1 MNQRII
7 ASLVAA
13 LLVGAA
19 PHLAFAQGRS
29 LIVPEAP
36 PAAAA
41 PQAIRPS
48 APAASAAQPSAQ
60 PNAKVAPQAKPS
72 TTVAAPQDSVQQ
84 KTAASR
90 VSNAIATAREQALP
104 SAGAASSTTGKSA
117 LPAVST
123 TTSATTA
130 SAAAAGVVAPPSAK
144 PAPKSTEASAAA
156 VAAPPAPKPPPSTVP
171 TVQKKADGS
180 QVFRVPV
187 TPAMLQEE
195 QRVAATTQPP
205 AVAVG
210 PSTAP
215 PPASP
220 HVAQGMQQPS
230 ALASFL
236 GTSTTGLPKWATEGV
251 SKTNGK
257 TRLVVSQGVTEMVT
271 IARNFPNR
279 FITPFEA
286 AEVVTTDENLAHD
299 GVAGAVILSTA
310 SDKPI
315 GIFIQDRYSDRSI
328 GLVLMPEDVPQR
340 ELRLV
345 LDETWTAPVLR
356 PNPDQSQA
364 QMPSAQNDFVEFL
377 KSTLRAMAKG
387 EVPDGHALTP
397 MDPELVP
404 RCQVPGLAMKP
415 AQMLDGPTTRIAVY
429 VASNT
434 TAGPIPFQE
443 AGCYRKG
450 VLAVSAFPR
459 PVLEPGQSTEVYVV
473 LRKEVTTQTTTGKR
487 RPVLVTQ

>member
-1 MNQRII
+1 MNQRTIV
-7 ASLVAA
+7 SLVAA

-29 LIVPEAP
+29 LIVPEQVPVAP
-36 PAAAA
+36 TAQSVKPPTPASS
-41 PQAIRPS
+41 S
-48 APAASAAQPSAQ
+48 AQPAAQP
-60 PNAKVAPQAKPS
+60 
-72 TTVAAPQDSVQQ
+72 AAPAKTAPAFPATQDGSQQ
-84 KTAASR
+84 KSAASR
-90 VSNAIATAREQALP
+90 VSTAIATARDQALP
-104 SAGAASSTTGKSA
+104 ASPSA
-117 LPAVST
+117 
-123 TTSATTA
+123 SATTA
-130 SAAAAGVVAPPSAK
+130 KPPSSAAIVNASATTAAAAPAVVAPPSSRTPGLKPDVTAAGATAPASPN
-144 PAPKSTEASAAA
+144 PAP
-156 VAAPPAPKPPPSTVP
+156 PSVP

-187 TPAMLQEE
+187 TPSMLQEE
-195 QRVAATTQPP
+195 QRVAAANQPP
-205 AVAVG
+205 AVSVG
-210 PSTAP
+210 SASAP
-215 PPASP
+215 PPAP
-220 HVAQGMQQPS
+220 AQGAQGSQQPS

-251 SKTNGK
+251 NKTNGK

-356 PNPDQSQA
+356 PNPDQGQA

-397 MDPELVP
+397 LDPELVP

-459 PVLEPGQSTEVYVV
+459 PVLEAGQSTEVYVV

>member
-1 MNQRII
+1 MNQRTFV
-7 ASLVAA
+7 SLVAA
-13 LLVGAA
+13 LVVGAL
-19 PHLAFAQGRS
+19 PHFGFAQSRS
-29 LIVPEAP
+29 LIVPEAAVPTSQAPKP
-36 PAAAA
+36 PAQASA
-41 PQAIRPS
+41 PQLAAQAASQAVQPVKL
-48 APAASAAQPSAQ
+48 AAAASAAAQ
-60 PNAKVAPQAKPS
+60 AS
-72 TTVAAPQDSVQQ
+72 SGSQD

-90 VSNAIATAREQALP
+90 VSTAIATARDRAAPLAAAPTAP
-104 SAGAASSTTGKSA
+104 SASK
-117 LPAVST
+117 
-123 TTSATTA
+123 
-130 SAAAAGVVAPPSAK
+130 PSV
-144 PAPKSTEASAAA
+144 PSP
-156 VAAPPAPKPPPSTVP
+156 VAAKVTAVNAVLTAATAADNSPPAPPVPRAGSAGP
-171 TVQKKADGS
+171 TVQRKADGS
-180 QVFRVPV
+180 QVFRTPV
-187 TPAMLQEE
+187 TPSMLQEE
-195 QRVAATTQPP
+195 QRVAAMNQPP
-205 AVAVG
+205 AVASRPAG
-210 PSTAP
+210 FAQQNPPQGGQPS
-215 PPASP
+215 
-220 HVAQGMQQPS
+220 QQPS

-236 GTSTTGLPKWATEGV
+236 GTTSTGLPKWATDGV
-251 SKTNGK
+251 TKTNGK

-299 GVAGAVILSTA
+299 GVGGAVILSTA

-364 QMPSAQNDFVEFL
+364 QMPAAQNDFVEFL

-397 MDPELVP
+397 VDPELIP
-404 RCQVPGLAMKP
+404 RCQIPGLALKP

-429 VASNT
+429 VAANT
-434 TAGPIPFQE
+434 TAGPVPFQE

-473 LRKEVTTQTTTGKR
+473 LRKEVATQTTTGKR

>member
-1 MNQRII
+1 MKTPYAIP
-7 ASLVAA
+7 LVVAIV
-13 LLVGAA
+13 VGAA
-19 PHLAFAQGRS
+19 HPFSFAQTRS
-29 LIVPEAP
+29 LIVPDQAALASQNP
-36 PAAAA
+36 SSPAAAA
-41 PQAIRPS
+41 SAVVTRGSPPTSPQQDASQKPAAASVSAAIASARDQALSSPASSTPPKTAAQTPPTQPSRPIAP
-48 APAASAAQPSAQ
+48 APAAADAQ
-60 PNAKVAPQAKPS
+60 
-72 TTVAAPQDSVQQ
+72 
-84 KTAASR
+84 
-90 VSNAIATAREQALP
+90 
-104 SAGAASSTTGKSA
+104 
-117 LPAVST
+117 
-123 TTSATTA
+123 
-130 SAAAAGVVAPPSAK
+130 
-144 PAPKSTEASAAA
+144 
-156 VAAPPAPKPPPSTVP
+156 PAPKPAVP
-171 TVQKKADGS
+171 TVQRRADGS
-180 QVFRVPV
+180 QVFRTPV
-187 TPAMLQEE
+187 TPAMIQEE
-195 QRVAATTQPP
+195 QRVAAANQPP
-205 AVAVG
+205 AVPVSGAVV
-210 PSTAP
+210 PVSTAP
-215 PPASP
+215 AVQSQTPAQP
-220 HVAQGMQQPS
+220 PS

-236 GTSTTGLPKWATEGV
+236 GASTAGLPKWATEGV

-299 GVAGAVILSTA
+299 GVGGAVILSTA
-310 SDKPI
+310 ADKPI
-315 GIFIQDRYSDRSI
+315 GIFIQDRFSDRSI

-364 QMPSAQNDFVEFL
+364 QMPTAQNDFVEFL
-377 KSTLRAMAKG
+377 KSTMRAMAKG

-397 MDPELVP
+397 IDPELVP

-429 VASNT
+429 VANNPGSS
-434 TAGPIPFQE
+434 PVPFQE

-473 LRKEVTTQTTTGKR
+473 LRKDVVTQTVTGKR
-487 RPVLVTQ
+487 RPVLVSQ

>member
-1 MNQRII
+1 VNQRTFV
-7 ASLVAA
+7 SLVAA
-13 LLVGAA
+13 LVASAA

-36 PAAAA
+36 PSST
-41 PQAIRPS
+41 PS
-48 APAASAAQPSAQ
+48 QVVKLPPPAASSAQPSPQPAAQPKAAPATSAG
-60 PNAKVAPQAKPS
+60 VDAPQ
-72 TTVAAPQDSVQQ
+72 Q
-84 KTAASR
+84 KSAASR
-90 VSNAIATAREQALP
+90 VQSAIATAREQALP
-104 SAGAASSTTGKSA
+104 SPAASAPTVART
-117 LPAVST
+117 LPAVA
-123 TTSATTA
+123 AT
-130 SAAAAGVVAPPSAK
+130 AAAAAPAAPAAGVVAPVAPPPPPR
-144 PAPKSTEASAAA
+144 PAP
-156 VAAPPAPKPPPSTVP
+156 PSVP

-195 QRVAATTQPP
+195 QRVAASNQPP
-205 AVAVG
+205 AVTEG
-210 PSTAP
+210 
-215 PPASP
+215 PASALP
-220 HVAQGMQQPS
+220 RSSTRATQGTQQPS

-236 GTSTTGLPKWATEGV
+236 GTSSAGLPKWATDGV

-328 GLVLMPEDVPQR
+328 ALVLMPEDVPQR

-356 PNPDQSQA
+356 PNPDQTQA

-429 VASNT
+429 VAANT
-434 TAGPIPFQE
+434 TASSIPFQE